1 MSEKGIKD
9 ERITASIKRY
19 EAQGFQLLSALLMA
33 SLVVKV
39 FILKWDVED
48 YVDTMLMLVI
58 SGFYVEFRKIKDGLY
73 LLPNKQENIKKMKK
87 SNYIGG
93 AVATLIWASIM
104 FISDLTE
111 GGNMNTTQIIM
122 KTVVGAIIFY
132 VGFTWLQ
139 WFMIK
144 KSNKN
149 ADKKL
154 E

>member
-1 MSEKGIKD
+1 MREKGIKD

-58 SGFYVEFRKIKDGLY
+58 SGLYVEFRKIKDGLY

-104 FISDLTE
+104 FFSDLTE

-122 KTVVGAIIFY
+122 KTLVGAIIFY

-149 ADKKL
+149 ANKNL

>member
-1 MSEKGIKD
+1 MRDNEIKD

-19 EAQGFQLLSALLMA
+19 EAQGFQLLGALLIA

-48 YVDTMLMLVI
+48 YVDTMLILVI

-73 LLPNKQENIKKMKK
+73 LLPDKKENIKKLKK

-93 AVATLIWASIM
+93 AIATLIWASIM

-111 GGNMNTTQIIM
+111 GGNINTTQIIM
-122 KTVVGAIIFY
+122 KTLVGAIIFY
-132 VGFTWLQ
+132 LGFTWLQ

-149 ADKKL
+149 ANKNL

>member
-1 MSEKGIKD
+1 MRGKGIKD

-19 EAQGFQLLSALLMA
+19 EAQGFQLLSALLIA

-58 SGFYVEFRKIKDGLY
+58 SGLYVEFRKIKDGLY

-104 FISDLTE
+104 FISDLTA
-111 GGNMNTTQIIM
+111 GGDINITRIIL
-122 KTVVGAIIFY
+122 KRLVGAIIFFI
-132 VGFTWLQ
+132 GITWSQ
-139 WFMIK
+139 WFILK
-144 KSNKN
+144 LSNKYANKN
-149 ADKKL
+149 AI
-154 E
+154 